1 MLLINPELNAPQSSL
16 KKIMTML
23 GRVCRRQV
31 DDDTLL
37 ETTQP
42 SDTSRVKDFYK
53 AVMIQSQRMRLE

>member
-23 GRVCRRQV
+23 GRVRRRQV

-37 ETTQP
+37 ETTRP